1 MSAVKAGIDNIN
13 TIAIENKL
21 FDANMPSVSERIP
34 RGGASVLVPGA
45 AVASEPALDT
55 TRPIGEQLMKQLP
68 VPTELVSA
76 LTGGTAETN
85 IPPAQPGLTDITPKI
100 SDSMILQGNF
110 PDTLPPLQDSAI
122 TGAGD
127 QGFSLNNVRDG
138 VIMDAMPSGL
148 QTNSVGNT
156 NLGMLDRMPIGTNS
170 LSASSLDRLALDI
183 PSGMLSLDSSV
194 PNNNDPTIR
203 KIANILPKS
212 RGFNDLPIMSLD
224 AEGFTAEGRFNTFQ
238 RGFNRTRKLS
248 SKDGINIQVN
258 LTPFSSTE
266 AKSSSSNKS
275 RKDTTNTANIQT
287 DGSFLGSALPNPPM
301 GAGKEVILSDLSNQQ
316 PFYDQSSLLGAFVDV
331 LPKPAEPRIV
341 PVNVPL
347 PPPQTDMFM
356 IPANGAPATD
366 VQVDAGQTDTVMFT
380 STFDAPS
387 TQFVDPNMPP
397 PAAPAGGFTT
407 DFVGLDPNWAVF
419 DPTAIPADMN
429 FTDINPIVNGV
440 VGIGPEIQ
448 FVNTNDIT
456 FTNAFDVAPVAY
468 DPVLDPAQPASS
480 VASINSISE
489 TVSSNTPPDAT
500 NTNIGV
506 SGRDSVGNTKTDTS
520 VNNVKDNVPN
530 DKGLQFQEVVI
541 APLPEQLNN
550 NALSSVDLQAPP
562 PIF

>member
-1 MSAVKAGIDNIN
+1 MSAVNAGIDNIN

-21 FDANMPSVSERIP
+21 FDANMARGSEMIP
-34 RGGASVLVPGA
+34 RVDTDVLVPGA
-45 AVASEPALDT
+45 SVINGPALDT
-55 TRPIGEQLMKQLP
+55 TKPIGEQLMKQLP

-85 IPPAQPGLTDITPKI
+85 IPLAQAGQQDLSPKL

-110 PDTLPPLQDSAI
+110 PDTATPLQVNSI
-122 TGAGD
+122 TGGAD

-138 VIMDAMPSGL
+138 MILDAMPSGV
-148 QTNSVGNT
+148 QKGSAVST
-156 NLGMLDRMPIGTNS
+156 NLGMMDAMPINTNI
-170 LSASSLDRLALDI
+170 LSAPSLDRLAMNI
-183 PSGMLSLDSSV
+183 PSDILAVDQAVQGNINS
-194 PNNNDPTIR
+194 DPTIR

-212 RGFNDLPIMSLD
+212 SGFNELPLMSLD

-266 AKSSSSNKS
+266 ARSSSSNKK
-275 RKDTTNTANIQT
+275 RLDTTGTANIQT
-287 DGSFLGSALPNPPM
+287 DGSFLGSRLPNPQT
-301 GAGKEVILSDLSNQQ
+301 GLGKEVVLSDLSNQQ

-331 LPKPAEPRIV
+331 LPKPAEPQIV

-347 PPPQTDMFM
+347 PPPRADILM
-356 IPANGAPATD
+356 IPNEIGSTVPKD
-366 VQVDAGQTDTVMFT
+366 NQVDVGQADSVMFT

-387 TQFVDPNMPP
+387 TQFVDSNIAPP
-397 PAAPAGGFTT
+397 TAPVEGFTT
-407 DFVGLDPNWAVF
+407 EFVSLENNPNWAVF
-419 DPTAIPADMN
+419 DPTAISSDIN

-440 VGIGPEIQ
+440 IAPGPEIP

-468 DPVLDPAQPASS
+468 DPVMDSAPTVSSSAST
-480 VASINSISE
+480 NSISK
-489 TVSSNTPPDAT
+489 TIPPDAT
-500 NTNIGV
+500 NSN
-506 SGRDSVGNTKTDTS
+506 SGGQANFGNTKTETS
-520 VNNVKDNVPN
+520 VNSVKDKMSN

-541 APLPEQLNN
+541 APFPAQLNN
-550 NALSSVDLQAPP
+550 NAPASADLQPPP